1 MNTLEDI
8 EAKYRSR
15 LVRAAAALQEL
26 EARLERMR
34 KERTEPIAVIGMGC
48 RFPGDA
54 RDPEAFWRLIR
65 DGVDAVSEVPAH
77 RRHAGSAVSA
87 AGRWGAFLSDVEGFD
102 AAFFGISPREA
113 CQLDPQHRLL
123 LEVAWEALEHAGLI
137 PQRLAGTTTGVFL
150 GMSTNDYLLLGASAG
165 AKARDA
171 HAGTGTAHAFGP
183 GRLSYFLGLRG
194 PSMTVDTACSSSLVA
209 VHLAMQSLRNGE
221 SSLAL
226 AGGVNLILDPS
237 TTEMVADLQALSP
250 DGRCRS
256 FEARAN
262 GFVRGEGCGLVVLK
276 RLSDAQ
282 ANGDRVLALLRGSA
296 VNADGHSAGL
306 TAPSVIAQQEML
318 RQALTNARVAATDID
333 YVETHGTGTALGD
346 PIEAEAL
353 IEVLG
358 APRPG
363 DAPCVLGA
371 LKTNIG
377 HLEAAAGIAGLLKVV
392 QALRHE
398 SIPGNLHFTTLN
410 PRISLQGTPFV
421 LPTKPV
427 PWPVRSDARPRLAG
441 VSSFGMSGTNAHV
454 IVEEAP
460 REDATPEE
468 PAVVL
473 VPISARTAPGLRE
486 LAGAYPAFLEP
497 KGPGLRAMAYTAAIR
512 RQHHE
517 HRAAFVVSS
526 CEQFARWADAFARGE
541 TPPGVVAGQATDAGA
556 LTFVF
561 SGQGAQWIGM
571 GRELLASQ
579 PVFAAALAECDAH
592 APFSLTRELQEPTNE
607 RDARTEIVQPVLF
620 GVQIAL
626 VALLSSWG
634 IEPGAVI
641 GHSAGEV
648 AAACVA
654 GALSLPDAMRLAVVR
669 GRIMQRAAGSG
680 RMVSIATSPE
690 QAMRALGDLP
700 EKVSIAA
707 INDGGSI
714 VLSGPERELDAIVE
728 RLGARAKKLDGH
740 YAFHSPIMDPL
751 ADELGRELAGLV
763 PKAPTR
769 AMYSTVTGAR
779 LTGTELTAAYWADNV
794 RRPVRFAH
802 AVHAAID
809 AGARD
814 FLELGPH
821 PVLSGNLRQC
831 LADKS
836 AQGHVVPTLRRNE
849 PELPQMLRALAAL
862 YTRGHAVD
870 FRKLHPTPQPVVTLP
885 TYPWQRKP
893 YWFDRAPDVDPMRA
907 NDGRWVDRLRALPAH
922 EREAEIERAVRIDIA
937 TVLQLASPDEIPTDR
952 PLMDLGV
959 DSLMAVQVRHE
970 LSART
975 GEALPATV
983 AFDHPTPKALARYL
997 LERLTPEEE
1006 RTTMR

>member
-1 MNTLEDI
+1 MTTLEEI

-15 LVRAAAALQEL
+15 LVRAAAALQEM
-26 EARLERMR
+26 EARVERMR

-54 RDPEAFWRLIR
+54 RDPEAFWQMIR

-77 RRHAGSAVSA
+77 RAPTRESAHLSSA
-87 AGRWGAFLSDVEGFD
+87 ARWGAFLSNVDGFD

-113 CQLDPQHRLL
+113 CQLDPQQRLV
-123 LEVAWEALEHAGLI
+123 LEVAWEALEHAGLV

-165 AKARDA
+165 TEARDA
-171 HAGTGTAHAFGP
+171 HTGTGTAHAFGP

-209 VHLAMQSLRNGE
+209 VHLAIQSLRSGE

-226 AGGVNLILDPS
+226 AGGVNLILHPS
-237 TTEMVADLQALSP
+237 TTEIVADLQALSP

-276 RLSDAQ
+276 RLSDAE
-282 ANGDRVLALLRGSA
+282 ADGDRVLALLRGSS

-306 TAPSVIAQQEML
+306 TAPSVLAQQEML
-318 RQALTNARVAATDID
+318 RQALANARVSAKDIG
-333 YVETHGTGTALGD
+333 YVETHGTGTPLGD
-346 PIEAEAL
+346 PIEIEAL

-358 APRPG
+358 APRPN
-363 DAPCVLGA
+363 DEPCVLGA
-371 LKTNIG
+371 VKTNIG
-377 HLEAAAGIAGLLKVV
+377 HLEAAAGIAGLIKVV

-410 PRISLQGTPFV
+410 PHISLQGTPFV
-421 LPTKPV
+421 IPTKPV
-427 PWPVRSDARPRLAG
+427 PWPARKGSRPRLSG

-460 REDATPEE
+460 HAEAAAAFEE
-468 PAVVL
+468 PAAIL
-473 VPISARTAPGLRE
+473 LPISARTEAATRE
-486 LAGAYPAFLEP
+486 LAGAYAAILEP
-497 KGPGLRAMAYTAAIR
+497 HGPGLNAMAFTAAVR

-526 CEQFARWADAFARGE
+526 REQFARLANAFARGE
-541 TPPGVVAGQATDAGA
+541 TPAGVVAGQATAPGA

-571 GRELLASQ
+571 GRELLAGQ

-592 APFSLTRELQEPTNE
+592 APFSLTRELREAADGRLNQ
-607 RDARTEIVQPVLF
+607 TEIVQPVLF

-634 IEPGAVI
+634 IEPVAVI
-641 GHSAGEV
+641 GHSVGEI
-648 AAACVA
+648 AAAYVA
-654 GALSLPDAMRLAVVR
+654 GALSLADAMRIVVLR

-680 RMVSIATSPE
+680 RMVAITASPE
-690 QAMRALGDLP
+690 QAMQALGDATRN
-700 EKVSIAA
+700 VSIAA
-707 INDGGSI
+707 INDRGSI
-714 VLSGPERELDAIVE
+714 VLSGPERELDVIVE
-728 RLGARAKKLDGH
+728 RLGGRAKKLDVD
-740 YAFHSPIMDPL
+740 YAFHSPIMAPL
-751 ADELGRELAGLV
+751 ADELARELVGLV
-763 PKAPTR
+763 PKPATR
-769 AMYSTVTGAR
+769 PMYSTVTGAR
-779 LTGTELTAAYWADNV
+779 LTGMELTAAYWADNV
-794 RRPVRFAH
+794 RQPVRFAD

-814 FLELGPH
+814 FLEIGPH
-821 PVLSGNLRQC
+821 PVLSANLRQC
-831 LADKS
+831 LVDQS
-836 AQGHVVPTLRRNE
+836 TPGRVVSTLRRAE
-849 PELPQMLRALAAL
+849 PEFPRLLRALAAL
-862 YTRGHAVD
+862 YTRGHAVN
-870 FRKLHPTPQPVVTLP
+870 FHALYPMRQPVVTLP

-893 YWFDRAPDVDPMRA
+893 YWLNRTPEPETTRADPA
-907 NDGRWVDRLRALPAH
+907 RWVDHVRTLPAA
-922 EREAEIERAVRIDIA
+922 EREAEIERAVRIDVA
-937 TVLQLASPDEIPTDR
+937 TVLQLASPEEVPADR
-952 PLMDLGV
+952 PLMELGV

-983 AFDHPTPKALARYL
+983 AFDYPTPKALARYL
-997 LERLTPEEE
+997 LERLSSVE
-1006 RTTMR
+1006 